1 MNYLQL
7 CNAVLKELNEV
18 EITNVSSTRG
28 IQSAVKDF
36 INKSQKDIINS
47 ELEWPFTYSSSTV
60 TTVSGTGEYSL
71 AADLKTVDQDT
82 VYIDLGGSKSL
93 LPLEYLAYDE
103 YIRDY
108 LSLNSDPNDNHLAEP
123 SAFYITQ
130 ELKLGLYPEP
140 NGAYTVS
147 YQYWSTHS
155 DMVTNTDVPVVP
167 ERFHDIIVNRAKY
180 YAYMLR
186 SDLQSAQLTDRDYR
200 EGVTRMRVEL
210 INRKDYMRAV

>member
-130 ELKLGLYPEP
+130 DLKLGLYPEP

-155 DMVTNTDVPVVP
+155 DMVANTDVPVVP

>member
-7 CNAVLKELNEV
+7 CNAVLRELNEV
-18 EITNVSSTRG
+18 EIVSVSSTRG

-47 ELEWPFTYSSSTV
+47 ELEWPFTYADSTI
-60 TTVSGTGEYSL
+60 TTASGTGEYTL
-71 AADLKTVDQDT
+71 AADLKTIDQDT
-82 VYIDLGGSKSL
+82 VFINLGGTKSL
-93 LPLEYLAYDE
+93 TPLDYLAYDE
-103 YIRDY
+103 YIREY
-108 LSLNSDPNDNHLAEP
+108 LSLNSDPNDNHLSEP
-123 SAFYITQ
+123 SHFYITQ
-130 ELKLGLYPEP
+130 DSKLGLYPEP
-140 NGAYTVS
+140 DGVYTVS

-155 DMVTNTDVPVVP
+155 DMAGNTDVPVIP
-167 ERFHDIIVNRAKY
+167 ERFHDVIVNRAKY

-186 SDLQSAQLTDRDYR
+186 SDLQSAQLTERDYR

>member
-18 EITNVSSTRG
+18 EITTIASTRG

-36 INKSQKDIINS
+36 INKAQKDIINS
-47 ELEWPFTYSSSTV
+47 ELEWPFTYSSSTI
-60 TTVSGTGEYSL
+60 TTASGTGEYALES
-71 AADLKTVDQDT
+71 DLKTIDPDT
-82 VYIDLGGSKSL
+82 VYINLAVTKPL
-93 LPLEYLAYDE
+93 VPLEYLSYDE

-108 LSLNSDPNDNHLAEP
+108 LYLNSDPNDNHLAEP
-123 SAFYITQ
+123 TAFYITQ
-130 ELKLGLYPEP
+130 NSKIGFYPEP
-140 NGAYTVS
+140 DDTYTVS
-147 YQYWSTHS
+147 YQYWATHS
-155 DMVTNTDVPVVP
+155 DMATSTDVPVIP

-200 EGVTRMRVEL
+200 DGLTRMRVEL
-210 INRKDYMRAV
+210 INRKDYFRAV

>member
-18 EITNVSSTRG
+18 EIVSVASTRG

-36 INKSQKDIINS
+36 INKAQKDVINS
-47 ELEWPFTYSSSTV
+47 ELEWPFTYANGSI
-60 TTVSGTGEYSL
+60 TTASGTGEYTL
-71 AADLKTVDQDT
+71 AADLKTIDQDT

-93 LPLEYLAYDE
+93 MPLEYLAYDE

-123 SAFYITQ
+123 RNFYITQ
-130 ELKLGLYPEP
+130 DSKLGLYPEP
-140 NGAYTVS
+140 DGVYTIS

-155 DMVTNTDVPVVP
+155 DMASNTDTPVVP
-167 ERFHDIIVNRAKY
+167 ERFHDIIINRAKY

-200 EGVTRMRVEL
+200 EGITRMRVEL